1 MTASGVL
8 RLAWLLARFRLRHA
22 WNGVRARPT
31 GAGGLLVLVGL
42 ASSAAYT
49 GMLATALDT
58 IGRRAGQTVAH
69 DALALMLTVFVAGSF
84 LSKAAGTEALRAGS
98 PENEFLLARPVSLTG
113 LVVARSLTALV
124 LDPFGTLFLLPVLVA
139 AALVWRLPLAA
150 VAIAVATSLV
160 AQLGVSA
167 VAQAVQLA
175 TVRWVPR
182 RRRALVWT
190 LLRLASMLA
199 MAGVWVTGIGVLRA
213 PARAIAFLDGARG
226 AWWLWPG
233 RWLAHPLVACAPA
246 RPAGGGG
253 GNVGTESL
261 VAWAGLLL
269 VALAA
274 VAFLAVVA
282 RIAGRRGWEEAG
294 APWAES
300 RARVEARRP
309 LTLVRREWRQLARD
323 RPRLFSL
330 LALPL
335 IWVGLQVFG
344 SLGWDATSASPE
356 RMVAMVYSI
365 VAYVAALG
373 VLPHMQ
379 AERRAF
385 WILRSLPVTP
395 TRILAAKARAWDAVL
410 CVAAGAL
417 FAALFLAA
425 GRPPD
430 ARVAWL
436 GIELVAAIA
445 LVVALAV
452 GWGARAADLS
462 DDQRPALGP
471 GTVYL
476 FMLLAGLFNVVLT
489 APFGPAVA
497 RAWLLYIALAVAMWR
512 DGAERLAGCLDAE
525 AMSNT
530 RRQLPLSDAA
540 LLIVLWVMLPAAL
553 GRAGATGALGQPA
566 AVAAAGV
573 ALRLVLGVVAAVW
586 LRRSA
591 RSARSAPSQSSSP
604 AARAAGA
611 VSALLLALGAAW
623 LLDFPR
629 PGDAVGVGHGLSG
642 APLGFLALAGVAEE
656 LVWRG
661 AAQGAL
667 ERCFQGAR
675 GRLLAMTVTALL
687 ATLTLVDDRN
697 PAEIVRLGCIAA
709 LAGIIRFR
717 TRGVAPAV
725 LFRVSLLALL
735 DWV

>member
-1 MTASGVL
+1 M
-8 RLAWLLARFRLRHA
+8 
-22 WNGVRARPT
+22 
-31 GAGGLLVLVGL
+31 
-42 ASSAAYT
+42 
-49 GMLATALDT
+49 
-58 IGRRAGQTVAH
+58 
-69 DALALMLTVFVAGSF
+69 
-84 LSKAAGTEALRAGS
+84 
-98 PENEFLLARPVSLTG
+98 
-113 LVVARSLTALV
+113 
-124 LDPFGTLFLLPVLVA
+124 
-139 AALVWRLPLAA
+139 
-150 VAIAVATSLV
+150 
-160 AQLGVSA
+160 
-167 VAQAVQLA
+167 
-175 TVRWVPR
+175 
-182 RRRALVWT
+182 
-190 LLRLASMLA
+190 
-199 MAGVWVTGIGVLRA
+199 
-213 PARAIAFLDGARG
+213 
-226 AWWLWPG
+226 
-233 RWLAHPLVACAPA
+233 ACAPA

-385 WILRSLPVTP
+385 SILRSLPVTP

-425 GRPPD
+425 GRPPE

-436 GIELVAAIA
+436 GNR
-445 LVVALAV
+445 V
-452 GWGARAADLS
+452 GRRHRAGGCHGRRLGRARCRPVGRPAARARA
-462 DDQRPALGP
+462 

-573 ALRLVLGVVAAVW
+573 ALRLVLAVVAAVW

-642 APLGFLALAGVAEE
+642 APLGILALAGVAEE

>member
-1 MTASGVL
+1 M
-8 RLAWLLARFRLRHA
+8 
-22 WNGVRARPT
+22 
-31 GAGGLLVLVGL
+31 
-42 ASSAAYT
+42 
-49 GMLATALDT
+49 
-58 IGRRAGQTVAH
+58 
-69 DALALMLTVFVAGSF
+69 
-84 LSKAAGTEALRAGS
+84 
-98 PENEFLLARPVSLTG
+98 
-113 LVVARSLTALV
+113 
-124 LDPFGTLFLLPVLVA
+124 
-139 AALVWRLPLAA
+139 
-150 VAIAVATSLV
+150 
-160 AQLGVSA
+160 
-167 VAQAVQLA
+167 
-175 TVRWVPR
+175 
-182 RRRALVWT
+182 
-190 LLRLASMLA
+190 
-199 MAGVWVTGIGVLRA
+199 
-213 PARAIAFLDGARG
+213 
-226 AWWLWPG
+226 
-233 RWLAHPLVACAPA
+233 
-246 RPAGGGG
+246 
-253 GNVGTESL
+253 
-261 VAWAGLLL
+261 AWAGLLL

-274 VAFLAVVA
+274 VAFFAVVA

-344 SLGWDATSASPE
+344 SLGWDATSASPA
-356 RMVAMVYSI
+356 RMVAMAYSI

-379 AERRAF
+379 PERRAF

-395 TRILAAKARAWDAVL
+395 ARILAAKARAWDAVL
-410 CVAAGAL
+410 CVAAVVL
-417 FAALFLAA
+417 FAALSLAA

-436 GIELVAAIA
+436 AIELVAAIA

-462 DDQRPALGP
+462 DDRVPRSVRARSISSCCSP
-471 GTVYL
+471 GCSTSCSPRRS
-476 FMLLAGLFNVVLT
+476 AGGG
-489 APFGPAVA
+489 AGG
-497 RAWLLYIALAVAMWR
+497 LLYVALAVAMWR

-525 AMSNT
+525 AMSST

-591 RSARSAPSQSSSP
+591 FGLASPSP
-604 AARAAGA
+604 AARAEGA
-611 VSALLLALGAAW
+611 VSALLLALGVAW

-661 AAQGAL
+661 AARVRWSAASKERGACS
-667 ERCFQGAR
+667 RHDGDR
-675 GRLLAMTVTALL
+675 PV
-687 ATLTLVDDRN
+687 ATLTFVDDRN
-697 PAEIVRLGCIAA
+697 PAEIVRIGCIAA
-709 LAGIIRFR
+709 LAGILVR
-717 TRGVAPAV
+717 TRASPRPSCFGSPCWRSSTGCDAEPGPGPGPGAARDGRKR
-725 LFRVSLLALL
+725 LIGAMM
-735 DWV
+735 DYN